1 MHHAF
6 LLLHRTLET
15 TLTAI
20 LDAARRKGLPS
31 LLIGGN
37 AVILLGFARNTIDV
51 DLLVPVARRSAWL
64 DLMRELQ
71 FRLYHGT
78 DVFAQF
84 EPGGHGM
91 VSVDLMFVD
100 ENTWSRLSAQPVER
114 AVAGHTVRIPRIEH
128 LVPAAPAASFPAPG
142 RRAIGRF
149 GRGCR
154 RAGCPGRASRGNR
167 RGGCIAGPSRRPW
180 AKESSGGGVFVAQD
194 AGDEAGD
201 GVDEDGG
208 GDGAVGED
216 VVADGNF
223 LVHQVLDD
231 ALVDALVMAAQQD
244 EVAAAGGVAG
254 GDGVGEAAA
263 GGRGR

>member
-1 MHHAF
+1 
-6 LLLHRTLET
+6 
-15 TLTAI
+15 
-20 LDAARRKGLPS
+20 LPS

-128 LVPAAPAASFPAPG
+128 LVALKLHAASSPDRARQEADWEDIRQIVRIGGLDPAEPEF
-142 RRAIGRF
+142 RETILRY
-149 GRGCR
+149 
-154 RAGCPGRASRGNR
+154 
-167 RGGCIAGPSRRPW
+167 GGAEALLRI
-180 AKESSGGGVFVAQD
+180 ES
-194 AGDEAGD
+194 
-201 GVDEDGG
+201 
-208 GDGAVGED
+208 
-216 VVADGNF
+216 F
-223 LVHQVLDD
+223 LK
-231 ALVDALVMAAQQD
+231 
-244 EVAAAGGVAG
+244 
-254 GDGVGEAAA
+254 
-263 GGRGR
+263 